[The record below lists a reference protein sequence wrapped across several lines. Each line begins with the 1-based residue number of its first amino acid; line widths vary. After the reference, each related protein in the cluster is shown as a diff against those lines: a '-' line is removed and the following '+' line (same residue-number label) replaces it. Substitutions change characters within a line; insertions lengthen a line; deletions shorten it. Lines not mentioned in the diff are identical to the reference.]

1 MYFYNMTYFNIPNLF
16 QVDGI
21 EAMAGGAA
29 TGDVLKKLKD
39 LELENKD
46 LKKGTIK

>member
-1 MYFYNMTYFNIPNLF
+1 
-16 QVDGI
+16 
-21 EAMAGGAA
+21 MAGGAA

-46 LKKGTIK
+46 LKKGEFFFISKELY